1 MRCYKLP
8 FNVLFPFGSLA
19 AVIHDAADRKLHE
32 TIKHV
37 LGLICT
43 AVEECGAEILQVQ

>member
-8 FNVLFPFGSLA
+8 FNVLPPFGSLA
-19 AVIHDAADRKLHE
+19 AVIHDAADRKLRE

-43 AVEECGAEILQVQ
+43 AFEECGAEILHV